1 MERNVDLSEV
11 RLMAARAKAL
21 EREALLLPLRVI
33 WVLRRAGRSR
43 EALRGWKWSPC
54 RMDQNDNF
62 TPERPGWS

>member
-1 MERNVDLSEV
+1 MERNVDLSGV

-43 EALRGWKWSPC
+43 EALRG
-54 RMDQNDNF
+54 
-62 TPERPGWS
+62 